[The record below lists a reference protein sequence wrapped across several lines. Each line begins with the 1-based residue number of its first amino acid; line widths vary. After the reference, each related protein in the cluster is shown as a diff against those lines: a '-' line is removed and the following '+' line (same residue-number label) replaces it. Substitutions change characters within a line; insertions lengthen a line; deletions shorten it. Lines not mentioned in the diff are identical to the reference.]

1 MFTTMR
7 SSLVAPISVTS
18 SFQSP
23 PVTEKTVPSV
33 VSRDDEYGSI
43 NVVIGMTCAHQVP
56 ESLHLYIPRK
66 FHPMHNLYAVGVLAN
81 HLASKFL

>member
-1 MFTTMR
+1 MFTTMC
-7 SSLVAPISVTS
+7 SSFVAPISVTS

-33 VSRDDEYGSI
+33 VSREEEYGSV
-43 NVVIGMTCAHQVP
+43 NVVIGMTCAHQVLELLRP
-56 ESLHLYIPRK
+56 YIQLE
-66 FHPMHNLYAVGVLAN
+66 FHPMHNLCVVGVLAN